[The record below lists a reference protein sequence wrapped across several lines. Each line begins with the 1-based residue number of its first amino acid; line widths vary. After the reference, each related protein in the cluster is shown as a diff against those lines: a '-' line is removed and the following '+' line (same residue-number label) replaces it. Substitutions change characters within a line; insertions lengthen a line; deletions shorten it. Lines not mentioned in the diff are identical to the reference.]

1 MSTKTENKKLAR
13 FDIIEQVKE
22 LMQKYQSTTAAILDD
37 YRALAMP
44 VEDDLIVELGIAEET
59 LLTAIEALDVEPEK
73 EMLLQSLYESLHNGE
88 IDSDEILKLFDKSD
102 IRNYAM
108 SEFDITVMCTDGN
121 QRAKLEEFITTEIYP
136 YYLDQKAY
144 TNL

>member
-1 MSTKTENKKLAR
+1 MNTATKNKKLAR
-13 FDIIEQVKE
+13 FDFIEQVKE

-44 VEDDLIVELGIAEET
+44 VEDDLIVELGTAEDT
-59 LLTAIEALDVEPEK
+59 LITAIEALDVEPEK
-73 EMLLQSLYESLHNGE
+73 EMLLQSLYEALYNGE

-121 QRAKLEEFITTEIYP
+121 IRAKLEDFITTEIYP
-136 YYLDQKAY
+136 YYSDQQEY